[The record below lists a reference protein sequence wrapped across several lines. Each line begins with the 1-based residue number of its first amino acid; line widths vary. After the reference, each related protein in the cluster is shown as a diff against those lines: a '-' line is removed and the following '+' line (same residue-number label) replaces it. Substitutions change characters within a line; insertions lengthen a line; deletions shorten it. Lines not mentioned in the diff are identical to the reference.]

1 MGTEGMDIKLMP
13 PSIDRSDEWT
23 EAILSCV
30 GAIKTALP
38 QGAIPTKE
46 TAETVRLLAEAAARL
61 TFG

>member
-13 PSIDRSDEWT
+13 PSIDEWT